1 MTPKGPRS
9 ERETVINF
17 NEEDE
22 TATIWT
28 ASGVVHQRL
37 MKRLGR
43 TYLTQDGERH
53 SEWKMPKRLIRLP
66 MAPKPL
72 SQDRPEALRARAP
85 IHPGGKRAKSPIL
98 ERETED

>member
-28 ASGVVHQRL
+28 ASGVIHQRL

-53 SEWKMPKRLIRLP
+53 SE
-66 MAPKPL
+66 
-72 SQDRPEALRARAP
+72 
-85 IHPGGKRAKSPIL
+85 
-98 ERETED
+98 